1 MRNQARRYVI
11 SVLFVLLVGVAY
23 SQTQT
28 EDDKVL
34 TKDPKESIQ
43 NKVNKEN
50 TKTDN
55 KEAVNKE
62 AIKEKEDSEVIE
74 AEVSA
79 TVKTSNSKA
88 RSFRATAYCLR
99 GRTASG
105 QSVRRGLI
113 AADPRVLPLGTKVQL
128 TAGRYSGEYI
138 VADTGGKVKGNKID
152 IWVPNCGEARRWG
165 NRGVKLTVMS
175 RPTRRN

>member
-1 MRNQARRYVI
+1 MRNHARRYVI
-11 SVLFVLLVGVAY
+11 SIVFVLFVGVAY
-23 SQTQT
+23 SQTQI
-28 EDDKVL
+28 EDEKVL
-34 TKDPKESIQ
+34 TKDPKGTVQ
-43 NKVNKEN
+43 NKDNKKA

-62 AIKEKEDSEVIE
+62 TAINKEDSELIE

-79 TVKTSNSKA
+79 TVKTNASKA

-105 QSVRRGLI
+105 QRVRRGLI

-128 TAGRYSGEYI
+128 TAGKYSGEYI

-152 IWVPNCGEARRWG
+152 IWVPNCGEAIRWG

-175 RPTRRN
+175 RPTKRN